1 LPIKLIKQELQTSN
15 YSKAS
20 KFQFKS
26 STMPLSYL
34 CDDCPKQT
42 VTHIRESR

>member
-20 KFQFKS
+20 QFQFKP

-34 CDDCPKQT
+34 RGDCHK
-42 VTHIRESR
+42 